1 MKMRSMIIRVS
12 KAKPVT
18 TMARILILEDERAI
32 NDLIAL
38 NLNMVGHTPVQAFT
52 GKEAL
57 MLAAHE
63 SFDLLLLDVMLPDTD
78 GFSVYEKLKGTP
90 AIFLTALSETAD
102 KVKGFERG
110 ADDYIVKPFEMTEL
124 LLRIEAVLRRT
135 QRSEEHYRLGSMDID
150 FVAKSVT
157 LDGKPVD
164 LTMQEYALLEVLVK
178 NRNIALSRQKLMK
191 EAWDISF
198 MGESRTVDVHVQR
211 LRKKLGLGDHIAT
224 LYRFGYRFEEQP

>member
-57 MLAAHE
+57 ALAAHE

-102 KVKGFERG
+102 KVKGFER
-110 ADDYIVKPFEMTEL
+110 
-124 LLRIEAVLRRT
+124 
-135 QRSEEHYRLGSMDID
+135 
-150 FVAKSVT
+150 
-157 LDGKPVD
+157 
-164 LTMQEYALLEVLVK
+164 
-178 NRNIALSRQKLMK
+178 
-191 EAWDISF
+191 EAWDVSF
-198 MGESRTVDVHVQR
+198 MGESRTVDVHIQR
-211 LRKKLGLGDHIAT
+211 IRKKLNLGEHIAT
-224 LYRFGYRFEEQP
+224 IYRYGYRFEEHP